1 MLVFSIVTSPKDGRF
16 LMKGISERVESQVNE
31 QNGGYL
37 GILAGKVGANLLGNM
52 LADKRVIL
60 ASEGTNRAGQ
70 NF

>member
-1 MLVFSIVTSPKDGRF
+1 
-16 LMKGISERVESQVNE
+16 MKGISERIESQVNE

-37 GILAGKVGANLLGNM
+37 GILAGKVGANLLRNM